1 MVKILPITYNYFP
14 YKNEVLERKETVQN
28 NSYQVDV
35 PRSFQCSFGS
45 NFIPRFESVD
55 LSPVLE
61 IGDVTCPA
69 CGVKTL
75 SEMKYNILVN
85 EAAKIEEPADLVTF
99 FKNNIDYIPHHMRD
113 TLFKNA
119 DLFLQEDN
127 LTIFDYFANSK
138 QNAFDKRYDSFIE
151 IKNFLFDYSK
161 TLEDGELKDSVD
173 KVFKVIDTTGG
184 YQEFKDV
191 FFPLVNRKDFDKDA
205 KDYLI
210 LNLFKDLRANSLNF
224 GVYNINDFKTLPS
237 NELSKLWAAKIFSNS
252 LIKQNKIHSYD
263 MGHELTNNSVLECN
277 SCVRKAHPKVFM
289 DFRAV
294 ESPEVAKF
302 FLQSYLANIAKLMG
316 EGKIIPN
323 RHYFNN
329 FTFYVN
335 KLSKGSIEFSQADID
350 RLLSLRAL
358 SFKREKFAPIE
369 QSVVDIPCACC
380 GSTLLPHSRRL
391 DIQLKLIQAE
401 NLSDYVKILE
411 DNDKYIGV
419 FARDFKEIF
428 TTIYNENP
436 SISQEEFLKEFS
448 ARAEDSLQ
456 QGVYQALFNF
466 NDGIKYI
473 EKNGTPEQL
482 NLVNL
487 VQNRLTNYISSGFFD
502 DYNYS
507 NLIRSVFFGIDLD
520 SPECTKS
527 VYVLLNDLRT
537 VAYRSS
543 LIMPNDKYNN
553 SDKNP
558 VFTLLFNMFKSDVAT
573 GDLLIAAKKGGK
585 TSKDNQVGLCKGC
598 NNLKSNKSVEA
609 WYTQVLSVR
618 KNFRNQLHIIDN
630 MAKEGLLEGYDDWAR
645 TIAETMYEATRGRYD
660 LRDEF

>member
-1 MVKILPITYNYFP
+1 MVKILPITYSYIP

-75 SEMKYNILVN
+75 SEKKYNILVN
-85 EAAKIEEPADLVTF
+85 EAAKIDEPADLVTF

-119 DLFLQEDN
+119 DLFLKEDN

-138 QNAFDKRYDSFIE
+138 QNAFAKRYDSFIE

-224 GVYNINDFKTLPS
+224 GVYNIHDFKTLPQ

-263 MGHELTNNSVLECN
+263 MDHEITNNSVLECN

-358 SFKREKFAPIE
+358 SFKREEFAPIE

-487 VQNRLTNYISSGFFD
+487 IQNRLTNYISSGFFD

-507 NLIRSVFFGIDLD
+507 NLMRTVFLGIDLD

-543 LIMPNDKYNN
+543 LIMPNDKYENA
-553 SDKNP
+553 DKNP

-585 TSKDNQVGLCKGC
+585 ISKDNQVGLCKGC

-618 KNFRNQLHIIDN
+618 KNFRNQLRIIDN